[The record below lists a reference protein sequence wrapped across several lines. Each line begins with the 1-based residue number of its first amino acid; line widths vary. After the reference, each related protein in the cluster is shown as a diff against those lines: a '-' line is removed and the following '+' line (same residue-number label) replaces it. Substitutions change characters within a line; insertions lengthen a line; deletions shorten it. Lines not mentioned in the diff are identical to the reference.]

1 MAGGQKRIGKE
12 LAEIT
17 REPPEGVTASLVS
30 ESDVYKWRIVLEG
43 PVNSPYAVRNYA
55 DHLKALTNTSYQG
68 GRFNLL
74 LTLPTEYPFKP
85 PTLSFQT
92 KIYHPN
98 VSNDDKGSMC
108 LGMLRSDE
116 WKPSSKIS
124 AVLKFARQILAEPM
138 PDDAVEM
145 TIADQYKNDRKEF
158 DKTAKNWV
166 KTYASKK

>member
-1 MAGGQKRIGKE
+1 
-12 LAEIT
+12 L
-17 REPPEGVTASLVS
+17 
-30 ESDVYKWRIVLEG
+30 
-43 PVNSPYAVRNYA
+43 
-55 DHLKALTNTSYQG
+55 YQG

-145 TIADQYKNDRKEF
+145 TLADQYKNDRKEF
-158 DKTAKNWV
+158 DKTAKSWV
-166 KTYASKK
+166 KLYALKK